1 MSRFLLKYKYKDVL
15 LVFERR
21 QGENMLQF
29 MSNAFNDL
37 VFGAL
42 AAYILLSSRKKKG
55 EGIDSDTEK
64 QQTTSSDPGAESIIA
79 ADKDDRSIEN
89 KDEQ

>member
-1 MSRFLLKYKYKDVL
+1 
-15 LVFERR
+15 
-21 QGENMLQF
+21 MLQF
-29 MSNAFNDL
+29 MSNAFNDPANPWYYVVGVLFLLL